1 MLSGG
6 LERYTDAIGLYYQC
20 PAMGSGQERI
30 SLTAVKLRP
39 TNARVGAAG

>member
-20 PAMGSGQERI
+20 PAMGSAKSEF
-30 SLTAVKLRP
+30 P
-39 TNARVGAAG
+39 